1 MSVSLSVVVE
11 PKRFATVV
19 RLATFHADD
28 DDFFACFARHR
39 VCPCFTTR
47 APVVFSRYKN
57 MRKKTSFSQLKRHM
71 CHLFLVVLFEI
82 KVTQERK
89 KNASHGT

>member
-1 MSVSLSVVVE
+1 MSVPLSVVVE

-39 VCPCFTTR
+39 EKSDLFTTR
-47 APVVFSRYKN
+47 LRPWFTPRARARRVFA
-57 MRKKTSFSQLKRHM
+57 
-71 CHLFLVVLFEI
+71 CI
-82 KVTQERK
+82 
-89 KNASHGT
+89 